1 MTLPAA
7 NLGSW
12 FKSQPLFYKRPA
24 RWYVLTTWFLC
35 APGILSLLLALTIDA
50 IAALMLTLQ
59 TTAGA
64 PGRLLYFL
72 TVAIWFLAI
81 LCAALATFG
90 ALSLLILKVPA
101 KTIWS
106 VSYGVLASW
115 LAIGAAYVLFL
126 HM

>member
-1 MTLPAA
+1 MPPGAVQR
-7 NLGSW
+7 SW
-12 FKSQPLFYKRPA
+12 FRSQPLFYKGPA

-35 APGILSLLLALTIDA
+35 APSILSLILALAIDA
-50 IAALMLTLQ
+50 IAQLMLLLH

-81 LCAALATFG
+81 LCAALATLG
-90 ALSLLILKVPA
+90 TLSFLILKVPA